1 MYGFKGKILIVDLD
15 RKNFKILEKAEPYFR
30 KYMGGALL
38 GAALYE
44 ELIDGYESVDPLGSG
59 NPIIFATGPMAGA
72 NVCGATRVNIL
83 SMAPESTGIY
93 LSQAGGEFGPALKRA
108 GYDAL
113 VITGKSDIP
122 VILDINNATVEFVE
136 AGDLW
141 GKDRIEARSQMLA
154 GMGDDYC
161 IASIGPAGENQV
173 RYANIMFEPDHYA
186 GRGGLGAV
194 LGSKLVK
201 AVAVRGDQEIQLKNS
216 ETVKA
221 INSKGGSGFA
231 ESIKKNP
238 RSFLGVLR
246 HLGTYGLLD
255 MNRKSGNLPTRN
267 FNFGCPEDT
276 TDLKHYNHATAK
288 AEIVGRITPCK
299 SCFVACKK
307 SSKIYPDHSSLAE
320 YESIAILGP
329 NIGLEED
336 LETCLEACELCNR
349 MGLDTISTGNMIAWL
364 MNCFESGALDDDKMG
379 YSIRFGDG
387 QKVIALI
394 KNIAFRE
401 NDLGRF
407 LADGID
413 QAVNKLGSQTMPY
426 SRFVNGVGMPA
437 HMPRKKPGIG
447 FGYLHGP
454 NPNDHMK
461 QEHDWIAS
469 DPGSLKS
476 FNLSALSAP
485 DALDAAKIDVVKATQ
500 IYYAAID
507 SLSLCMFIF
516 GPGNIYSFNEIIGM
530 VSAATG
536 FEISFEELMDIG
548 ERTIQLQR
556 KLYLQLGGKDSELLP
571 FMAQA
576 IPEGPS
582 KRSMINKDDFDHA
595 RKHYYEIMGWDEKG
609 WPKEET
615 LDRLGIRSL

>member
-1 MYGFKGKILIVDLD
+1 MFGFKGKILVVDLD
-15 RKNFKILEKAEPYFR
+15 RKNFKILEKDELFYR

-38 GAALYE
+38 AAAMYE
-44 ELIDGYESVDPLGSG
+44 ELIGESDSIDPLGPE
-59 NPIIFATGPMAGA
+59 NPIVFATGPMTGA
-72 NVCGATRVNIL
+72 NVCGATRVNVL

-93 LSQAGGEFGPALKRA
+93 LSQAGGEFGPAIKRA
-108 GYDAL
+108 GFDAL
-113 VITGKSDIP
+113 VITGQSDIP
-122 VILDINNATVEFVE
+122 VVLDINNDKVGFVD

-141 GKDRIEARSQMLA
+141 GMDRVDARNQILA
-154 GMGDDYC
+154 DMGNDYC
-161 IASIGPAGENQV
+161 IASIGPAGEHLV

-186 GRGGLGAV
+186 GRGGLGAI
-194 LGSKLVK
+194 LGAKQLK
-201 AVAVRGDQEIQLKNS
+201 AVAVRGDQEVRFQDPEI
-216 ETVKA
+216 VKS
-221 INSKGGSGFA
+221 INGKGGKDFA

-246 HLGTYGLLD
+246 HLGTYGLLE

-267 FNFGCPEDT
+267 FNFGCPENSADV
-276 TDLKHYNHATAK
+276 KHYHHATAK
-288 AEIVGRITPCK
+288 EEIVGRITPCK
-299 SCFVACKK
+299 SCFIACKK
-307 SSKIYPDHSSLAE
+307 SSKIHPDHSSLAE

-349 MGLDTISTGNMIAWL
+349 LGLDTISTGNMIAWL
-364 MNCFESGALDDDKMG
+364 MNCFESSVIDKDKLG

-401 NDLGRF
+401 NDLGNL
-407 LADGID
+407 LADGIAKAED
-413 QAVNKLGSQTMPY
+413 RFGAQAARY

-476 FNLSALSAP
+476 FNLNVQSAP
-485 DALDAAKIDVVKATQ
+485 DALDPAKIDVTKVTQ
-500 IYYAAID
+500 IYFAAID

-516 GPGNIYSFNEIIGM
+516 GPGNIYSFDEIIAM

-536 FEISFEELMDIG
+536 FDLSFEELMEIG
-548 ERTIQLQR
+548 ERAIQLQR
-556 KLYLQLGGKDSELLP
+556 KLYLQLGGKDSELLS
-571 FMAQA
+571 FMEQE

-582 KRSMINKDDFDHA
+582 KGAKIKKGDFVRARS
-595 RKHYYEIMGWDEKG
+595 HYYEIMGWDKKG
-609 WPKEET
+609 WLTEET
-615 LDRLGIRSL
+615 LKRLGI

>member
-1 MYGFKGKILIVDLD
+1 MFGFKGKILVVDLG
-15 RKNFKILEKAEPYFR
+15 RKDFKILEKDEPFYR
-30 KYMGGALL
+30 KYIGGALL

-44 ELIDGYESVDPLGSG
+44 ELIDRKKTVDPLGPE
-59 NPIIFATGPMAGA
+59 NPIIFATGPMAGG
-72 NVCGATRVNIL
+72 NVCGATRVNVL

-122 VILDINNATVEFVE
+122 VVLDINNDLVRFND

-141 GKDRIEARSQMLA
+141 GMDRVDARNKILA

-161 IASIGPAGENQV
+161 IASIGPAGEHLV

-194 LGSKLVK
+194 LGAKLVK
-201 AVAVRGDQEIQLKNS
+201 AVAVRGDQKVIFKDAGA
-216 ETVKA
+216 VKA

-231 ESIKKNP
+231 ASIKKNP
-238 RSFLGVLR
+238 HSFLGVLR

-267 FNFGCPEDT
+267 FNFGCPKDT
-276 TDLKHYNHATAK
+276 VDLKHYSHAAAK
-288 AEIVGRITPCK
+288 EEIVGRITPCK

-307 SSKIYPDHSSLAE
+307 SSKINPDHSSLAE

-336 LETCLEACELCNR
+336 LQACLDACELCNR
-349 MGLDTISTGNMIAWL
+349 LGLDTISTGNMIAWL
-364 MNCFESGALDDDKMG
+364 MNCFENNVIDEDTLG
-379 YSIRFGDG
+379 YSIDFGDG
-387 QKVIALI
+387 EKVIALI
-394 KNIAFRE
+394 KDIAFRKS
-401 NDLGRF
+401 DLGNL
-407 LADGID
+407 LADGIV
-413 QAVNKLGSQTMPY
+413 QAVFKIGPQTEAY

-476 FNLSALSAP
+476 FNLSICSAS
-485 DALDAAKIDVVKATQ
+485 DALDTAKIDVTKATQ
-500 IYYAAID
+500 SYYAAMD

-516 GPGNIYSFNEIIGM
+516 GPGNIYSFDEIIGM

-536 FEISFEELMDIG
+536 FDFRFEELMEIG
-548 ERTIQLQR
+548 ERAIQLQR

-571 FMAQA
+571 FMEQA

-582 KRSMINKDDFDHA
+582 KGSKINKVDFNHA
-595 RKHYYEIMGWDEKG
+595 RKYYYEIMGWDEKG
-609 WPKEET
+609 WPKKET
-615 LDRLGIRSL
+615 LNRLGIDPL

>member
-1 MYGFKGKILIVDLD
+1 MYGFKGKILVVDLG
-15 RKNFKILEKAEPYFR
+15 RKDSEILEKDASYFR

-44 ELIDGYESVDPLGSG
+44 ELTDGNDTVDPLGPE

-113 VITGKSDIP
+113 AITGKSDIP
-122 VILDINNATVEFVE
+122 VILDINNAAVKFVE

-141 GKDRIEARSQMLA
+141 GKDRVEARNQMIA
-154 GMGDDYC
+154 GMGADYC
-161 IASIGPAGENQV
+161 IASIGPAGERQV

-201 AVAVRGDQEIQLKNS
+201 AVAVRGDQEILFKDS

-246 HLGTYGLLD
+246 HLGTYGLLE
-255 MNRKSGNLPTRN
+255 MNRKAGNLPTRN
-267 FNFGCPEDT
+267 FNFGCPKDT
-276 TDLKHYNHATAK
+276 ADLKHYSHATAK
-288 AEIVGRITPCK
+288 EEIVGRITPCK

-307 SSKIYPDHSSLAE
+307 SSKIHPDHSSLAE
-320 YESIAILGP
+320 YESIAILGS

-336 LETCLEACELCNR
+336 LESCLEACELCNR
-349 MGLDTISTGNMIAWL
+349 LGLDTISTGNMIAWL
-364 MNCFESGALDDDKMG
+364 MNCFESGVIDENTLG

-401 NDLGRF
+401 NGLGNL

-413 QAVNKLGSQTMPY
+413 QASDKLGSQTFPY

-476 FNLSALSAP
+476 FNLSVCSAP
-485 DALDAAKIDVVKATQ
+485 DALDAAKIDVIKATQ
-500 IYYAAID
+500 CYYAAMD

-516 GPGNIYSFNEIIGM
+516 GPGNIYSFDEITGM

-536 FEISFEELMDIG
+536 FAISFEELMEIG

-556 KLYLQLGGKDSELLP
+556 KLYLKLGGKDSALLP
-571 FMAQA
+571 FMEQE

-582 KRSMINKDDFDHA
+582 KGSKINKADFNHA
-595 RKHYYEIMGWDEKG
+595 RKYYYEIMGWDEKG
-609 WPKEET
+609 CPKEET
-615 LDRLGIRSL
+615 LNRLGINLL